1 MVSPGPWPY
10 PTAHPKKR
18 LEWDTA
24 QWNFRRPIGQKR
36 SRVISK
42 RQSRAIDLMM
52 VRRRAVSTQNEMAAR
67 YLKSNESCLK
77 SFRTWGGKE
86 KFVCF
91 LKLLLQFSYQN
102 KLICSFSGVLA
113 IISDK
118 VWSMNFYFY
127 FICLCCFNLPQA
139 QTDTHIA
146 MLDYHS
152 LAFKS

>member
-118 VWSMNFYFY
+118 VWSVNFYFFY
-127 FICLCCFNLPQA
+127 MPVLFQLAPSSNRHPHCNAGLP
-139 QTDTHIA
+139 
-146 MLDYHS
+146 
-152 LAFKS
+152 

>member
-42 RQSRAIDLMM
+42 RQSRAIDMMM
-52 VRRRAVSTQNEMAAR
+52 VRSRAVSTQNEMAAR

-77 SFRTWGGKE
+77 SFRTWGERKILYASSNYSCNFRT
-86 KFVCF
+86 KINWFVRFQEYWPLSVIKCDPWIF
-91 LKLLLQFSYQN
+91 IFILYACVVSTCPKLK
-102 KLICSFSGVLA
+102 
-113 IISDK
+113 
-118 VWSMNFYFY
+118 
-127 FICLCCFNLPQA
+127 
-139 QTDTHIA
+139 QTPTVQCWITIV
-146 MLDYHS
+146 
-152 LAFKS
+152 